1 LDKHRFRS
9 RQVSPCDRRLTAEV
23 QADTTAPIDRL
34 RVNTRLGGLIAA
46 LGVVLAGAAVA
57 YASFSATGTGSGHA
71 TAVTA
76 QSIPIT
82 AASCPGNGDLY
93 PGGPAGAICFTL
105 KNPNPYTVT
114 FTSVTYLPSNTP
126 IVAGSAS
133 CAAAN
138 VSIATGAPTT
148 LATPLTVAPGQ
159 TTGTLSI
166 PGVIQMASTADDGCQ
181 GASFD
186 VPITLNGSQQ

>member
-1 LDKHRFRS
+1 
-9 RQVSPCDRRLTAEV
+9 
-23 QADTTAPIDRL
+23 L

-82 AASCPGNGDLY
+82 AASCAGNGDLY
-93 PGGPAGAICFTL
+93 PGGAICFTL